1 MMGPRATRPAVSASA
16 AAMSLTARQAEV
28 LRLAGWGLSGK
39 QIAHHLGISVRTVE
53 DHFSA
58 MRQRTGAR
66 SQGELIA
73 CGTAAGLVKPGLAV
87 LETVI
92 PGTGGRA
99 SRIPHTAADDPRYA
113 GCCPRPCRGHAG
125 PVVTYFREHLVPG
138 SKLPGMTS
146 ENTQSDG
153 SHPPE
158 AASGNKRR
166 PGGLP
171 TELSARHAG
180 ILAGYAAALAQ
191 TALAAETR
199 RTYLSRV
206 RQYLAWLHGDGGA
219 RRITGD
225 PLTLPQARDWA
236 VRDYRRYLLREADP
250 KRSVRYANNAL
261 AALDDFYTRLGMGK
275 AGIAR
280 DDLPKSAP
288 RALDQNAQ
296 IRWIRA
302 VTSWPHRRDQ
312 ALALLPLYAGLRI
325 GDAVALDVDDVRL
338 SARTGEL
345 VVFGKGGKVRTVPI
359 APQLRPVLQ
368 AWLDERRSWPGA
380 GSKALFLNRRGGRLT
395 TRGASGIFT
404 AIGTAAGLDDKIT
417 AHVGRHTFVSQ
428 LVRGHEDLVLVAEL
442 AGHARLETLRIYSQP
457 TDADKLSALRHL
469 PEDR

>member
-1 MMGPRATRPAVSASA
+1 V
-16 AAMSLTARQAEV
+16 
-28 LRLAGWGLSGK
+28 
-39 QIAHHLGISVRTVE
+39 
-53 DHFSA
+53 
-58 MRQRTGAR
+58 
-66 SQGELIA
+66 
-73 CGTAAGLVKPGLAV
+73 
-87 LETVI
+87 
-92 PGTGGRA
+92 
-99 SRIPHTAADDPRYA
+99 
-113 GCCPRPCRGHAG
+113 
-125 PVVTYFREHLVPG
+125 
-138 SKLPGMTS
+138 TS
-146 ENTQSDG
+146 ENTQSEG
-153 SHPPE
+153 SQPPE
-158 AASGNKRR
+158 ATSENKRR

-171 TELSARHAG
+171 TELSAEHAG
-180 ILAGYAAALAQ
+180 ILAGYAAALEQ

-206 RQYLAWLHGDGGA
+206 RQYLAWLHGDVGA
-219 RRITGD
+219 RRFTGD
-225 PLTLPQARDWA
+225 PLTLRRARDWA

-250 KRSVRYANNAL
+250 KRSVRYTNNAL
-261 AALDDFYTRLGMGK
+261 AALDDFYLRLGMGK

-302 VTSWPHRRDQ
+302 VTSWPHKRDR

-325 GDAVALDVDDVRL
+325 GDAGALDVDDVRL

-345 VVFGKGGKVRTVPI
+345 VVFGKGGKVRTVPLT
-359 APQLRPVLQ
+359 PQLRPALQ

-380 GSKALFLNRRGGRLT
+380 DSKALFLNRRGGRLT

-417 AHVGRHTFVSQ
+417 AHVGRHTFVNQ

-457 TDADKLSALRHL
+457 TDADKLNALRHL
-469 PEDR
+469 PDDR

>member
-1 MMGPRATRPAVSASA
+1 MAEQLDIFQSAGAV
-16 AAMSLTARQAEV
+16 SLTARQAEV
-28 LRLAGWGLSGK
+28 LQLAACGLSGK
-39 QIAHHLGISVRTVE
+39 QIARRLEISVRTVE
-53 DHFSA
+53 GHFSA

-66 SQGELIA
+66 GQGELIA
-73 CGTAAGLVKPGLAV
+73 HGIAAGLVKPRFPV
-87 LETVI
+87 PEPSI
-92 PGTGGRA
+92 SGTGRRA
-99 SRIPHTAADDPRYA
+99 SRIPRLMTPGTSGAARA
-113 GCCPRPCRGHAG
+113 LAATRAG
-125 PVVTYFREHLVPG
+125 PAVTYFREQNLPG
-138 SKLPGMTS
+138 SRLPGMTS
-146 ENTQSDG
+146 ENTQSEG
-153 SHPPE
+153 SQPPG
-158 AASGNKRR
+158 ATSGNKRR

-171 TELSARHAG
+171 TELSAWHAG
-180 ILAGYAAALAQ
+180 ILSDYAAALEQ

-206 RQYLAWLHGDGGA
+206 RQYLAWLHGDDGA
-219 RRITGD
+219 RRLAGD
-225 PLTLPQARDWA
+225 PLTQPSARDWA

-261 AALDDFYTRLGMGK
+261 AALDDFYIRLGMGK

-288 RALDQNAQ
+288 HALDENAQ

-302 VTSWPHRRDQ
+302 VTSWPRKRDR
-312 ALALLPLYAGLRI
+312 ALAFLPLYAGLRI

-345 VVFGKGGKVRTVPI
+345 VVFGKGGKIRTVPL
-359 APQLRPVLQ
+359 APQLRPVLR

-380 GSKALFLNRRGGRLT
+380 DSKALFLNRRGGRLT

-404 AIGTAAGLDDKIT
+404 AIGAAAGLDDKIT
-417 AHVGRHTFVSQ
+417 AHVGRHTFVNQ

-457 TDADKLSALRHL
+457 TDDDKLNALRHL
-469 PEDR
+469 PDDH

>member
-1 MMGPRATRPAVSASA
+1 MAGQRGIQQSPVSASA
-16 AAMSLTARQAEV
+16 AAMPLTARQAEV
-28 LRLAGWGLSGK
+28 LQLAGRGLSGK
-39 QIAHHLGISVRTVE
+39 QIARHLGISVRTVE

-58 MRQRTGAR
+58 MRQRTGAY

-73 CGTAAGLVKPGLAV
+73 YGAAAGLVRPRLAV
-87 LETVI
+87 PETTGTGRI
-92 PGTGGRA
+92 PRLMTPGTPG
-99 SRIPHTAADDPRYA
+99 AAPALAATRTGA
-113 GCCPRPCRGHAG
+113 A
-125 PVVTYFREHLVPG
+125 VTCFREQNLPG
-138 SKLPGMTS
+138 SRLPGMTS
-146 ENTQSDG
+146 ENTL
-153 SHPPE
+153 PE
-158 AASGNKRR
+158 GPQLPGAASGNKRG

-171 TELSARHAG
+171 TELSAGHAG
-180 ILAGYAAALAQ
+180 ILAGYAAALEQ
-191 TALAAETR
+191 TALAAGTR
-199 RTYLSRV
+199 RTHLSRV
-206 RQYLAWLHGDGGA
+206 RQYLAWLDGDDGA
-219 RRITGD
+219 RRLVGD
-225 PLTLPQARDWA
+225 PLTLPPARDWA
-236 VRDYRRYLLREADP
+236 VRDYRHYLLREADP

-261 AALDDFYTRLGMGK
+261 AALDDFYVRRSMGK

-288 RALDQNAQ
+288 RALDENAQ

-302 VTSWPHRRDQ
+302 VTSWPRKRDR

-345 VVFGKGGKVRTVPI
+345 VVSGKGGKVRTVPL
-359 APQLRPVLQ
+359 APQLRPVLR

-404 AIGTAAGLDDKIT
+404 AIAAAAGLDDKIT

-457 TDADKLSALRHL
+457 TDADKLNALRHL
-469 PEDR
+469 PDDR